1 MPKPALPVDG
11 GFDEY
16 IERLENH
23 VLTKAGKPKKLSAA
37 KLLVLRT
44 LWKSSQSF
52 PKDWVLSD
60 QLYELTNQKYI
71 DRRIRELRNE
81 RGCNIE
87 TGIHNGHHSYRL
99 LSANLSEAFDRTYL
113 ADAQKRQLF
122 EAAEYRCAACARQF
136 DTGGKG
142 LQADHKVPLIRGGGS
157 EIQNWQPLCIACNV
171 AKRRSCMGCEVDCH
185 QCAWAFPEHLGQT
198 IPIQLT
204 KEVGESLQRLA
215 RLRGTTPQ
223 ELIIEAI
230 SELTKNALSNGAF

>member
-1 MPKPALPVDG
+1 MPKPVLPVDDG
-11 GFDEY
+11 LREY
-16 IERLENH
+16 IERLETH
-23 VLTKAGKPKKLSAA
+23 ILTKTGKPKRLSAA

-44 LWKSSQSF
+44 LWNSSKSF
-52 PKDWVLSD
+52 PKNWVLSN

-81 RGCNIE
+81 RGCDIE
-87 TGIHNGHHSYRL
+87 TGIHNGSHSYRL

-113 ADAQKRQLF
+113 TDAQKRQLF
-122 EAAEYRCAACARQF
+122 EAFEYRCAACARQF
-136 DTGGKG
+136 DTDGKG

-171 AKRRSCMGCEVDCH
+171 AKRRSCMGCEVDCN
-185 QCAWAFPEHLGQT
+185 QCAWAFPEHYGQT

-215 RLRGTTPQ
+215 RSRGTTPQ

-230 SELTKNALSNGAF
+230 SDLTKNALANDEF